1 MEKFLSIPVTNEQ
14 RNLISAT
21 GVVLVSQNSTTTVHV
36 HYKAS
41 LASDVVT
48 ITHATAPAGDESMRD
63 AVQDAIVAALGTSWT
78 NVVYEMTNLP
88 FAVSAITVA

>member
-1 MEKFLSIPVTNEQ
+1 
-14 RNLISAT
+14 
-21 GVVLVSQNSTTTVHV
+21 
-36 HYKAS
+36 
-41 LASDVVT
+41 
-48 ITHATAPAGDESMRD
+48 MRD